1 MIQLLGMIF
10 VELKY
15 VKYSYV
21 YGVLIQVSEKNYL
34 IKKLVKNVMKEG

>member
-1 MIQLLGMIF
+1 MIQLLDMIF

-21 YGVLIQVSEKNYL
+21 YGVLIQVSEKKNYL
-34 IKKLVKNVMKEG
+34 IKKMV